1 MGSIADTDT
10 VILAIPDASPAT
22 GQLTPEVQLDTYVP
36 SATIVASANNTQ
48 GDFQMKMFS
57 AIHHLRDCI
66 MGQRPELLPLGECW
80 GECACKCHELWAEG
94 VAKGWWGK

>member
-48 GDFQMKMFS
+48 GDFQMN
-57 AIHHLRDCI
+57 HLRDCI

-94 VAKGWWGK
+94 VAKGWWSK

>member
-1 MGSIADTDT
+1 
-10 VILAIPDASPAT
+10 
-22 GQLTPEVQLDTYVP
+22 
-36 SATIVASANNTQ
+36 
-48 GDFQMKMFS
+48 MKMFS